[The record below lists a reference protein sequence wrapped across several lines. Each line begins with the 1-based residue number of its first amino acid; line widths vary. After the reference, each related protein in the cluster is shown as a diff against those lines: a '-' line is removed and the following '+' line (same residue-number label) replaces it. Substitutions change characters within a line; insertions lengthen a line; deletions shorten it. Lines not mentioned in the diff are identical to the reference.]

1 MIDFFSDTVT
11 RPTAGMRAAIA
22 EAVVGDEQLDEDPT
36 TTALETEAAGLLGTE
51 TALFLTSATM
61 ANAIAIQLHCG
72 PGDELLAAE
81 SGHVLCYETA
91 TCAVHARAQGRGI
104 PTPNGIFSGQ
114 DVRARIRPA
123 MDHCPRVR
131 LVVVENTANQAGG
144 FPWLR
149 SEVED
154 VLDTAR
160 DLGLAAH
167 LDGAR
172 LLNAACHAGVPASA
186 LAQGFDTVTLCF
198 SKGLGAPMGA
208 VLGMPLAQRARARRL
223 KHMMAGAMRQ
233 SGVLAAA
240 CRYALQHHVDR
251 LADDQAHAALLADGL
266 VSLGVTVEPNDR
278 RTNMVFFS
286 VPGDPDRFASSLQGV
301 RFSRMAPNRFRAV
314 LHLDVS
320 RAQVETALEEIRAGL
335 QA

>member
-1 MIDFFSDTVT
+1 MIDFFSDTIT

-36 TTALETEAAGLLGTE
+36 TASLEAQAASLLGTE

-61 ANAIAIQLHCG
+61 ANAIAVQLHCG
-72 PGDELLAAE
+72 PGDEVVAAE
-81 SGHVLCYETA
+81 NGHLLCYETA
-91 TCAVHARAQGRGI
+91 TCSVHARAQTRGI
-104 PTPNGIFSGQ
+104 PTRTGIFPGE

-131 LVVVENTANQAGG
+131 LVVVENTTNQGGG

-149 SEVED
+149 SE
-154 VLDTAR
+154 LDEVQAVAR
-160 DLGLAAH
+160 ELGLVLH

-172 LLNAACHAGVPASA
+172 LLNAACFNEVPPA
-186 LAQGFDTVTLCF
+186 LMVEGFDTVTLCF

-208 VLGMPLAQRARARRL
+208 VLGMPLGMRATARRL

-233 SGVLAAA
+233 SGILAAA
-240 CRYALQHHVDR
+240 CRYALHNHIER
-251 LADDQAHAALLADGL
+251 LTEDHANARLLAAGL
-266 VSLGVTVEPNDR
+266 SGLGLDVEENDR

-286 VPGDPDRFASSLQGV
+286 VPGDPDAFVTALQGV
-301 RFSRMAPNRFRAV
+301 RFSRMAHNRFRAV
-314 LHLDVS
+314 THLDVT
-320 RAQVETALEEIRAGL
+320 RPQVETALERIRAVL
-335 QA
+335 